1 GVEPVDTVV
10 VAADAAGAGVLE
22 AVDLVQRG
30 AATRVAVFADPPDA
44 ANREFIRCGVPYD
57 DAAARSARQFRS
69 LGVPAIEHIPRAA
82 AGTEAEARALRD
94 WCKAQPV
101 RAVIVVT
108 MPDHSRRWRRIAH
121 RTMYRQHTRVLVRPA
136 HYSPFDPDR
145 WWESRDGVRTAV
157 WSSRSCWSTSCVT
170 RFRDGRRH
178 ARWSG
183 RSRRPL
189 RRAPGTHA
197 PLDLTGPGTR
207 SASSGPGWPMTCSRS
222 WR

>member
-1 GVEPVDTVV
+1 MARWPRWARFLTGMVVAAAVVVGTPAIRQSILQAAGRALVVDDGVEPADIVV
-10 VAADAAGAGVLE
+10 VAADAGGAGVLE

-44 ANREFIRCGVPYD
+44 ANREFIRRGVPYD
-57 DAAARSARQFRS
+57 DAAARSAGQFRS
-69 LGVPAIEHIPRAA
+69 LGVTAIEHIPRSV

-157 WSSRSCWSTSCVT
+157 MELEKLLV
-170 RFRDGRRH
+170 DVVRH
-178 ARWSG
+178 PIS
-183 RSRRPL
+183 
-189 RRAPGTHA
+189 
-197 PLDLTGPGTR
+197 
-207 SASSGPGWPMTCSRS
+207 
-222 WR
+222 

>member
-1 GVEPVDTVV
+1 MVVAAAVVVGTPAIRQSILQAAGRALVVDDGVEPADIVV

-44 ANREFIRCGVPYD
+44 ANREFIRRGVPYD
-57 DAAARSARQFRS
+57 DAAARSAGQFRS
-69 LGVPAIEHIPRAA
+69 LGVTAIEHIPRSV

-157 WSSRSCWSTSCVT
+157 MELEKLLV
-170 RFRDGRRH
+170 DVVRH
-178 ARWSG
+178 PIS
-183 RSRRPL
+183 
-189 RRAPGTHA
+189 
-197 PLDLTGPGTR
+197 
-207 SASSGPGWPMTCSRS
+207 
-222 WR
+222 